1 MSAYRPP
8 IPSAPRAQSST
19 EAPAPRLKR
28 RKVTDERK
36 RTARACDQCRRW
48 KEKCEG
54 GIPCRKCSHLGRPCR
69 VQGMPVPQDISAR
82 DALVELQERAMY
94 MERILRHAFKGIALD
109 TKSLKQMALSI
120 DETDKETQPET
131 DEAELTIE
139 EEECTIDPVED
150 TVTHFSGEFSYWNFS
165 MRVKRQIEDRMAA
178 SASLSQTHPANQ
190 ISNYPRAKQLRSSSR
205 TLAAAISCIPPRHI
219 AEFLVGIFF
228 KHAVTHC
235 FYVDRPWLL
244 TRLTALYTN
253 PESLTSKDAPVLSI
267 ILTVLAIGTQY
278 AYLEAKPAP
287 ASSSQNF
294 SEDELG
300 TMFYQEA
307 IRLLPEII
315 EVSSLES
322 VQACLLFAAYALPI
336 DAAGLGYVYIN
347 LTIRLAMQNGMH
359 RRCVGEAFS
368 AAMMERRNRVWWTAY
383 AMERKISIFHGRP
396 LGMLRSDVDTHLP
409 VNLAE
414 QDSTAPYM
422 LASIHLTHHLEDFYK
437 EISLLR
443 TTPKQDLPLL
453 LSRLANRKN
462 DLERWWSTLPVLIQK
477 NDAQTPVDRSTAHLK
492 LKHCLL
498 RMFIG
503 RPFLFLRGSPSNP
516 ISPATP
522 PSGTAQRP
530 TPRQELVTCCITAAA
545 DAISICSTLRDSD
558 LGPGLARASY
568 IEYSSCRAALLVL
581 IAYSIQDRS
590 DHFRKALRV
599 GLDMIREMAASGE
612 SARSEVELIEALER
626 ALVRLRSFDEVGKVA
641 SDYEEFKQWESM
653 WKRQNEGNCNSEE
666 AVAGSID
673 EQGWPTSEM
682 GPSGMAES
690 NVSLGPLR
698 LFDGAAEWALFG
710 GGSALPRELQHPETQ
725 MLGDF
730 LSLHDPRFDPDL
742 SQSL

>member
-1 MSAYRPP
+1 MSACQSPLPPSSRP
-8 IPSAPRAQSST
+8 QSST
-19 EAPAPRLKR
+19 EAPAPRLKH

-36 RTARACDQCRRW
+36 RTARA
-48 KEKCEG
+48 
-54 GIPCRKCSHLGRPCR
+54 KCSHLGRPCR
-69 VQGMPVPQDISAR
+69 VRGMPVQDISAR
-82 DALVELQERAMY
+82 DAFLELQERAMY
-94 MERILRHAFKGIALD
+94 MERILKHAFKGISLD
-109 TKSLKQMALSI
+109 TKSLRQMALSI
-120 DETDKETQPET
+120 DETDKETQPQT
-131 DEAELTIE
+131 DEAELAME

-178 SASLSQTHPANQ
+178 SASLSQTPPNQ
-190 ISNYPRAKQLRSSSR
+190 ISNYPRAKQLRH
-205 TLAAAISCIPPRHI
+205 LLHPPRHI
-219 AEFLVGIFF
+219 AEFLISIFF
-228 KHAVTHC
+228 KHAVTHY

-244 TRLTALYTN
+244 SRLTALYTT
-253 PESLTSKDAPVLSI
+253 PDTLTSKDAPVLSI
-267 ILTVLAIGTQY
+267 ILTVFAIGTQY
-278 AYLEAKPAP
+278 AYLEAKSAP
-287 ASSSQNF
+287 ASSSQNQNF

-300 TMFYQEA
+300 MMFYQEA

-368 AAMMERRNRVWWTAY
+368 AAMMETRNRVWWTAY
-383 AMERKISIFHGRP
+383 AMER
-396 LGMLRSDVDTHLP
+396 
-409 VNLAE
+409 
-414 QDSTAPYM
+414 
-422 LASIHLTHHLEDFYK
+422 
-437 EISLLR
+437 SLLR
-443 TTPKQDLPLL
+443 TTAKPDLPLL
-453 LSRLANRKN
+453 LSRLADRKN
-462 DLERWWSTLPVLIQK
+462 DLEKWWSTLPLNIQK
-477 NDAQTPVDRSTAHLK
+477 NDAQIPVDRSTAHLK
-492 LKHCLL
+492 LEHCLL
-498 RMFIG
+498 RMLAIKPNLPG
-503 RPFLFLRGSPSNP
+503 YSPSG
-516 ISPATP
+516 A
-522 PSGTAQRP
+522 AQKP
-530 TPRQELVTCCITAAA
+530 TPRQGLVTCCITAAA

-558 LGPGLARASY
+558 SGPGLARASY

-653 WKRQNEGNCNSEE
+653 WKRQNDGDCNAVET
-666 AVAGSID
+666 VAGPIQ
-673 EQGWPTSEM
+673 EQGWPTGEM
-682 GPSGMAES
+682 DPSGMAES
-690 NVSLGPLR
+690 NANLGPLR